1 MSRPVPRPLRT
12 VVAQTSPTALVV
24 EPTLLPSSAQ
34 RETRHHFTF
43 DRVFHPE
50 ATQVSVYNASVE
62 PLVRRFLDGYNT
74 TVFAYGQTSSGKS
87 YSMGTSEASE
97 EITED
102 EALQGDLD
110 DTIGIIP
117 RAAVQIFESLKND
130 DDAQSEYTLQAS
142 FLELYNEDLID
153 LLADPDVDAPNQVQ
167 IRETRAGEIVW
178 TGLRQRQAT
187 CVSDVVALLQN
198 GMAIRQTH
206 ETEMNTQSSRSHA
219 IFSLSLTRKR
229 KAAPDRARSA
239 LGGAAS
245 PERAMQT
252 PATPLAPRT
261 PRSGLPTLGARSAF
275 GFQRAATPTRPMTP
289 TRPAQTPRPRR
300 SDEEMVV
307 TTSKLHFVDLAGS
320 ERLKRTAATG
330 DRVREGI
337 SINSGLHAL
346 GNVISTLSDP
356 VKARRATHIP
366 YRDSK
371 LTRLLQD
378 SLGGNAHTLMIACIS
393 MVEANVNET
402 LNTLHYA
409 QRARHIRNTVERN
422 QTEAGWGSVEYLQAQ
437 VLRLRKELELV
448 RSSNELIMASPE
460 KRSPSMVH
468 SDAEQEL
475 LAWQEKYS
483 ALSRKN
489 VQLTAELIH
498 LDRQQAAQRTGSA
511 PDFLASAEP
520 VIVEYEK
527 TVDSLEGQL
536 NVMKAS
542 LASSE
547 ELLLE
552 RERALT
558 KANDRAAHAESQ
570 LDALR
575 QTVRDLHERLGVQGE
590 PKLGLGQPSSTPPR
604 RTMSSDGE
612 RSFGGV
618 LDYARDSAR
627 RPSDAR
633 RYRVSLTSRA
643 SADATP
649 EGSPQPAAGLP
660 AGRPDVSADSVQ
672 LRTQDTSDDSMLL
685 RPSQDGLDMVAAAE
699 RELRQLNMLLEA
711 STSPPSDPKT
721 GESMNRV
728 GNLLHWVQQCQ
739 CPNATHDGFPCRTC
753 GSS

>member
-1 MSRPVPRPLRT
+1 
-12 VVAQTSPTALVV
+12 
-24 EPTLLPSSAQ
+24 
-34 RETRHHFTF
+34 
-43 DRVFHPE
+43 
-50 ATQVSVYNASVE
+50 
-62 PLVRRFLDGYNT
+62 
-74 TVFAYGQTSSGKS
+74 
-87 YSMGTSEASE
+87 
-97 EITED
+97 
-102 EALQGDLD
+102 
-110 DTIGIIP
+110 
-117 RAAVQIFESLKND
+117 
-130 DDAQSEYTLQAS
+130 
-142 FLELYNEDLID
+142 
-153 LLADPDVDAPNQVQ
+153 
-167 IRETRAGEIVW
+167 
-178 TGLRQRQAT
+178 
-187 CVSDVVALLQN
+187 
-198 GMAIRQTH
+198 
-206 ETEMNTQSSRSHA
+206 
-219 IFSLSLTRKR
+219 
-229 KAAPDRARSA
+229 
-239 LGGAAS
+239 
-245 PERAMQT
+245 MQT

-300 SDEEMVV
+300 SDEEIVV

-356 VKARRATHIP
+356 AKARRATHIP

-393 MVEANVNET
+393 MLEANVNET

-558 KANDRAAHAESQ
+558 KANDRAVHAEAQ

-590 PKLGLGQPSSTPPR
+590 PKLGLDQPSSTPPR

-618 LDYARDSAR
+618 LDYSRDSAR
-627 RPSDAR
+627 RPSDGR

-643 SADATP
+643 SADETP
-649 EGSPQPAAGLP
+649 EGSPAGLQ
-660 AGRPDVSADSVQ
+660 ASRPDVSADSVQ

-685 RPSQDGLDMVAAAE
+685 QPSKDGLDMVAAAE
-699 RELRQLNMLLEA
+699 RELRQLNLLLEA
-711 STSPPSDPKT
+711 SASPPSDPKT

>member
-24 EPTLLPSSAQ
+24 EPTLLPSSTQ

-43 DRVFHPE
+43 DRVFEPE
-50 ATQVSVYNASVE
+50 AAQVSVYNASVE

-74 TVFAYGQTSSGKS
+74 TIFAYGQTSSGKS

-102 EALQGDLD
+102 EALHGELD
-110 DTIGIIP
+110 ETIGIIP

-187 CVSDVVALLQN
+187 CASDVVALLQN

-229 KAAPDRARSA
+229 KAGPDRARSA

-300 SDEEMVV
+300 SDEEIVV

-356 VKARRATHIP
+356 AKARRATHIP

-393 MVEANVNET
+393 MLEANVNET

-558 KANDRAAHAESQ
+558 KANDRAVHAEAQ

-590 PKLGLGQPSSTPPR
+590 PKLGLDQPSSTPPR

-618 LDYARDSAR
+618 LDYSRDSAR
-627 RPSDAR
+627 RPSDGR

-643 SADATP
+643 SADETP
-649 EGSPQPAAGLP
+649 EGSPAGLQ
-660 AGRPDVSADSVQ
+660 ASRPDVSADSVQ

-685 RPSQDGLDMVAAAE
+685 QPSKDGLDMVAAAE
-699 RELRQLNMLLEA
+699 RELRQLNLLLEA
-711 STSPPSDPKT
+711 SASPPSDPKT